1 MWVPVAPVDLDDFP
15 QAREH
20 HIRRTG
26 ESADVQPVAVAHS
39 MNEAAHEHL
48 GRRILAPDAPHVL
61 ASPLWWESIRNRPAP
76 ALRSHPMK
84 TSHRRTYTAAP
95 WFCDTCPITDTRQ
108 QPGCTGRF
116 QAAASIPPV
125 KHRSCQLEQ
134 TGPATLDVTT
144 SGRWVPS
151 DDCPGRAWITA
162 S

>member
-61 ASPLWWESIRNRPAP
+61 ASPLWWESVHNRPAP
-76 ALRSHPMK
+76 FLS
-84 TSHRRTYTAAP
+84 
-95 WFCDTCPITDTRQ
+95 
-108 QPGCTGRF
+108 
-116 QAAASIPPV
+116 
-125 KHRSCQLEQ
+125 
-134 TGPATLDVTT
+134 GPAISLSKREKRSVLNRTVPTT
-144 SGRWVPS
+144 ARG
-151 DDCPGRAWITA
+151 
-162 S
+162 